1 MLNSEVAGV
10 ALDLWC
16 NHINEECSSFNV
28 VKSSEISR
36 EWWLIDASTL
46 PLGKLAVIIAD
57 KLMGKSKVTYT
68 PHIDNGDYVVVV
80 NAKNLKVTGEK
91 MTQKKY
97 YRHSGFP
104 GGLTELKLEEVI
116 EKDPSVAIREAVKGM
131 LPKNKLSADRLAR
144 LRIFEGAEHAHAAQ
158 NPKEIK

>member
-1 MLNSEVAGV
+1 MKTYSQKAGE
-10 ALDLWC
+10 
-16 NHINEECSSFNV
+16 IN
-28 VKSSEISR
+28 R

-68 PHIDNGDYVVVV
+68 PHIDNGDYVVVI
-80 NAKNLKVTGEK
+80 NAKNLVVTGEK

-116 EKDPSVAIREAVKGM
+116 EKNPSVAIREAVKGM
-131 LPKNKLSADRLAR
+131 LPKNKLAADRLAR
-144 LRIFEGAEHAHAAQ
+144 LRVFDGAEHAHTAQ

>member
-1 MLNSEVAGV
+1 MKTYSQKA
-10 ALDLWC
+10 
-16 NHINEECSSFNV
+16 
-28 VKSSEISR
+28 SEIKR
-36 EWWLIDASTL
+36 EWWIIDAATL
-46 PLGKLAVIIAD
+46 PLGKLAVVIAD

-80 NAKNLKVTGEK
+80 NAKNIKVTGNK
-91 MTQKKY
+91 MVDKKY

-116 EKDPSVAIREAVKGM
+116 EKNPALAISEAVKGM
-131 LPKNKLSADRLAR
+131 LPKNKLAADRLAR
-144 LRIFEGAEHAHAAQ
+144 LRIFDTAEHAHVAQ

>member
-1 MLNSEVAGV
+1 MKTYSQ
-10 ALDLWC
+10 
-16 NHINEECSSFNV
+16 
-28 VKSSEISR
+28 KSSEIKR
-36 EWWLIDASTL
+36 EWWVIDASSM
-46 PLGKLAVIIAD
+46 PLGKLAVVIAD

-68 PHIDNGDYVVVV
+68 PHIDNGDYVIVT
-80 NAKNLKVTGEK
+80 NAKSLKVTGNK
-91 MTQKKY
+91 MVDKKY

-116 EKDPSVAIREAVKGM
+116 EKNPSVAITEAVKGM

-144 LRIFEGAEHAHAAQ
+144 LRVFDGADHAHTAQ

>member
-1 MLNSEVAGV
+1 MKT
-10 ALDLWC
+10 
-16 NHINEECSSFNV
+16 SSQ
-28 VKSSEISR
+28 KGSEINR
-36 EWWLIDASTL
+36 EWWVIDASSM
-46 PLGKLAVIIAD
+46 PLGKLAVVIAD

-80 NAKNLKVTGEK
+80 NAKNLVVTGDK
-91 MTQKKY
+91 MVQKKY

-116 EKDPSVAIREAVKGM
+116 EKDPSVAISAAVKGM
-131 LPKNKLSADRLAR
+131 LPKNKLAAERLKR
-144 LRIFEGAEHAHAAQ
+144 LRVFDGAEHTHTAQ

>member
-1 MLNSEVAGV
+1 MKTYSQKA
-10 ALDLWC
+10 
-16 NHINEECSSFNV
+16 
-28 VKSSEISR
+28 SEINR
-36 EWWLIDASTL
+36 EWWVIDATSL

-68 PHIDNGDYVVVV
+68 PHIDNGDYVIVT
-80 NAKNLKVTGEK
+80 NAKNLVVTGDK
-91 MTQKKY
+91 MVQKKY

-116 EKDPSVAIREAVKGM
+116 EKDPSVAIRAAVKGM
-131 LPKNKLSADRLAR
+131 LPKNKLSADRMTR
-144 LRIFEGAEHAHAAQ
+144 LRIFDGAEHTHMAQ

>member
-1 MLNSEVAGV
+1 MKTYSQKG
-10 ALDLWC
+10 
-16 NHINEECSSFNV
+16 
-28 VKSSEISR
+28 SEIKR
-36 EWWLIDASTL
+36 DWWVIDASTM
-46 PLGKLAVIIAD
+46 PLGKLAVVIAD

-80 NAKNLKVTGEK
+80 NAKNLVVTGDK
-91 MTQKKY
+91 MVDKKY

-116 EKDPSVAIREAVKGM
+116 EKDPSVAISAAVKGM
-131 LPKNKLSADRLAR
+131 LPKNKLAAERLKR
-144 LRIFEGAEHAHAAQ
+144 LRIFDGAEHTHTAQ